1 MGWDI
6 ERNIVTMTKVSLNKG
21 DFVRNRRYVKD
32 LNNKLCNE
40 SLTISAKVV
49 RVTRDLYFIGKD

>member
-6 ERNIVTMTKVSLNKG
+6 ERNIVTRTKVSLNKG

-32 LNNKLCNE
+32 LNNKLYNE